1 MWDRA
6 WILIVRGQVHN
17 DKVWGRCK
25 VGGGWRQGEAG
36 AAGVGWKLGHFKVT
50 GGGGGRGVDSGLQ
63 GSRSYKSRGWSP
75 WAGQKQQQGKRN
87 TGDGGWSASAAKA
100 KAKAGWLLYSR
111 FMGRQAG
118 LEPGSITREAM
129 GGTIR
134 P

>member
-50 GGGGGRGVDSGLQ
+50 GGGGGRGGGLGAARQ
-63 GSRSYKSRGWSP
+63 QVI
-75 WAGQKQQQGKRN
+75 QKQRVVSMGR
-87 TGDGGWSASAAKA
+87 AKA
-100 KAKAGWLLYSR
+100 AAG
-111 FMGRQAG
+111 
-118 LEPGSITREAM
+118 
-129 GGTIR
+129 
-134 P
+134 